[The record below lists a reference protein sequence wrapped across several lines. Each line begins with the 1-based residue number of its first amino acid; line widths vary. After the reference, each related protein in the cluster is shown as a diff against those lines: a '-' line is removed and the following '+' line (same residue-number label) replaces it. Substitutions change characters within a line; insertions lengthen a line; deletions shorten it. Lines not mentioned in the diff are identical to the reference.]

1 MASEDLEGADLMALR
16 SRLKKQPPREGA
28 LADRRAAER
37 RATMSKTDGRR
48 SRGGRQRDTQI
59 NIKTSADV
67 KALLLQLKDRLG
79 LSMIETFERA
89 IEDLDRAT
97 QNGKSN

>member
-1 MASEDLEGADLMALR
+1 MASEDLEGTDLMALR
-16 SRLKKQPPREGA
+16 SRLARPKNGA
-28 LADRRAAER
+28 LASRKAAER
-37 RATMSKTDGRR
+37 RASMSPTDGRR

-59 NIKTSADV
+59 NIKTSAEV

-89 IEDLDRAT
+89 VEELDRST
-97 QNGKSN
+97 QNGKGRN